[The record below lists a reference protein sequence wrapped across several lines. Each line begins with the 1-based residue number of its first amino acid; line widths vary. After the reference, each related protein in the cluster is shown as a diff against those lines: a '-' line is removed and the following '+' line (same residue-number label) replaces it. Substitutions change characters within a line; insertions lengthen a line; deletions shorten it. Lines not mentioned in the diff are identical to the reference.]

1 MCGRITMC
9 KCTKFYNKTTY
20 FYLKAR
26 LHWKGNILNFW
37 LYSTIFFTQ
46 FDLNNTIFQSL
57 CSQIFKFGSFL
68 FDQLEAAFHANFYAY
83 NHKPLF
89 RSAETSFFQLIGTSL
104 VENVGF
110 SLRNV
115 NKTKNKQTNKKNEWK
130 TIPNVTQ
137 FSAN

>member
-26 LHWKGNILNFW
+26 LHWKGNIWNFW
-37 LYSTIFFTQ
+37 FHSMIFFTQ

-57 CSQIFKFGSFL
+57 CSQIFKFGSFF
-68 FDQLEAAFHANFYAY
+68 FDQLEAAFHANFYTY
-83 NHKPLF
+83 NQKLLF
-89 RSAETSFFQLIGTSL
+89 RSVETSFFQLTGTSL

-115 NKTKNKQTNKKNEWK
+115 NKKKQQKKQKRMKNY
-130 TIPNVTQ
+130 
-137 FSAN
+137 S